1 MSSRKAFVDIVHS
14 VQDTLTNDWGL
25 DKTQNPTMREFFT
38 KYRKWHSPSPHN
50 ILKDIYDGMTE
61 ERQQFVDGFKLLT
74 QLGYERYSKSAT
86 HEILEMFYSG
96 ATPQEITAKRT
107 ELHPAVAKVRCVTM
121 IHNAMKQKGND
132 ASREDAIKFLD
143 TMMNS
148 VRTEDHQ
155 CGSDCTHDNGDAS
168 DENSGKDSDETK
180 TPVDKEDWHTTLHK
194 IHRNRLALQEQIIID
209 EAEEHAL
216 KLKKKRENRSKKRRR
231 SREKKR
237 NQSKKQRK

>member
-25 DKTQNPTMREFFT
+25 DETQNPTMREFFT
-38 KYRKWHSPSPHN
+38 KYRKWNSPSPHD

-74 QLGYERYSKSAT
+74 QLGNDGYSKLAT
-86 HEILEMFYSG
+86 QEILEMFYSG

-107 ELHPAVAKVRCVTM
+107 ELHPIFATARCITM
-121 IHNAMKQKGND
+121 IHNAMKQNGEND
-132 ASREDAIKFLD
+132 VSREDAIKFLD

-155 CGSDCTHDNGDAS
+155 CGSDCTHDNGDAP
-168 DENSGKDSDETK
+168 DEISI
-180 TPVDKEDWHTTLHK
+180 PVDTDDWHTTL
-194 IHRNRLALQEQIIID
+194 RETYRDRLALQEQIMID
-209 EAEEHAL
+209 EAEGRAL
-216 KLKKKRENRSKKRRR
+216 KLKKKREKRKKKRQR

-237 NQSKKQRK
+237 NQSKKQRN